1 MTDRPSSLTRTR
13 ALVVAVTV
21 PLIGACGG
29 DPSVITLSEVCGSGY
44 SSSANSAACYVRFD
58 ADIDSGV
65 ADGVLA
71 AHLGPQ
77 GGELHIALNRLYAAT
92 EPTWNL
98 DVLAA
103 STVSEGSV
111 LIRAITWGSC
121 GGGCPPEP
129 NNVEVTLSDG
139 FDWAQVVVK
148 QEGAD
153 TTVPDSAELVF
164 SGANIDIVALR
175 TPGYDNHYYY

>member
-1 MTDRPSSLTRTR
+1 MLP
-13 ALVVAVTV
+13 LV
-21 PLIGACGG
+21 GGCGV
-29 DPSVITLSEVCGSGY
+29 DPSVITLSEVCDRGYAASGSGP
-44 SSSANSAACYVRFD
+44 ACYVRFD

-65 ADGVLA
+65 TEGVKA

-77 GGELHIALNRLYAAT
+77 GGELHIVLNRLQAAT
-92 EPTWNL
+92 APTWNL

-103 STVSEGSV
+103 STEAEGSV

-121 GGGCPPEP
+121 GGSCPPEP
-129 NNVEVTLSDG
+129 SNVEVTLSDS

-148 QEGAD
+148 QAGAD
-153 TTVPDSAELVF
+153 TPPPDSAELVF

-175 TPGYDNHYYY
+175 TPGYENYYYY